1 MVLQRPL
8 HSEAIFPR
16 LWGVGPP
23 GSQVSVKV
31 ATGGGHLEISGIPVL
46 DDGTWS
52 VTIAPSES
60 LVPPLV
66 GTGFTVEAT
75 NTGPEGESSVILSDV
90 AFGEVWLCSGQSNME
105 WTINGVRDAQQVQY
119 CWRNS
124 RTELYDFHRRLTM
137 QLKFTKMSG

>member
-1 MVLQRPL
+1 M
-8 HSEAIFPR
+8 
-16 LWGVGPP
+16 
-23 GSQVSVKV
+23 KV

-52 VTIAPSES
+52 VTIAPSEG

-119 CWRNS
+119 C
-124 RTELYDFHRRLTM
+124 
-137 QLKFTKMSG
+137 